1 MTTNSAEIIEAAMK
15 NVRKGTTTV
24 GLVCSD
30 GVILAADKKATAG
43 YIENRYET
51 KVFAIN
57 SKTAITTAGSVGDL
71 QYLTRVLRAEASLQ
85 ETRGGEMTTKSL
97 GTLLSNILQGSKF
110 YPYLVMIL
118 VAGYDESPALYSI
131 DPIGGMVTGEKVFS
145 TGSGGPIALGIL
157 DSLYKEGMTV
167 SEAVNVAVKAL
178 KAARERDMY
187 TGGASFDIISIT
199 KDGLKEYPQDEVKR
213 LIENN

>member
-1 MTTNSAEIIEAAMK
+1 MEIVERAMK
-15 NVRKGTTTV
+15 DVRKGTTTV

-30 GVILAADKKATAG
+30 GVVLAADKKATSG

-57 SKTAITTAGSVGDL
+57 NRVAITTAGSVGDL

-85 ETRGGEMTTKSL
+85 ETRGGEMTTKSI
-97 GTLLSNILQGSKF
+97 GTLLSNILQANKF

-118 VAGYDESPALYSI
+118 VAGYDGEGPGLYSI

-157 DSLYKEGMTV
+157 DSNYKEGMGTDD
-167 SEAVNVAVKAL
+167 AVAVAVKAL

-187 TGGASFDIISIT
+187 TGGVSFNIVTIT
-199 KDGLKEYPQDEVKR
+199 KAGLKEFGQDEIRK
-213 LIENN
+213 LIEKN

>member
-1 MTTNSAEIIEAAMK
+1 MDMIDKAMK
-15 NVRKGTTTV
+15 DVRKGTTTV

-30 GVILAADKKATAG
+30 GVVLAADKKATSG

-57 SKTAITTAGSVGDL
+57 GRVAITTAGSVGDL

-85 ETRGGEMTTKSL
+85 ETRGSVMTTRSI
-97 GTLLSNILQGSKF
+97 GTLLSNILQSNKF

-118 VAGYDESPALYSI
+118 VAGYDDEGAGLYSI

-145 TGSGGPIALGIL
+145 TGSGGPIALGVL
-157 DSLYKEGMTV
+157 DSTYKEGMTAEEGV
-167 SEAVNVAVKAL
+167 AVAVKAL

-187 TGGASFDIISIT
+187 TGGVSFNIVTVT
-199 KDGLKEYPQDEVKR
+199 KSGMKEFNQDEIRK
-213 LIENN
+213 LIEKN